1 MTFLAILGTITVLSS
16 FKIILVGKAERE
28 RELSELLR
36 LEFWEEISVSLS
48 YLPDTQDKT
57 TATTNE

>member
-1 MTFLAILGTITVLSS
+1 MIFLAILGTITVLSS
-16 FKIILVGKAERE
+16 FKIILVGKAYRK
-28 RELSELLR
+28 LSELLT

>member
-16 FKIILVGKAERE
+16 FKIILVAKAD

>member
-16 FKIILVGKAERE
+16 FKVILVAKAD

>member
-1 MTFLAILGTITVLSS
+1 MSFLAILGTITVLSS
-16 FKIILVGKAERE
+16 FKIILVGKAD